1 METESTQLRGLT
13 EAEVAERKAQGKVNT
28 VTTVKT
34 KSIGR
39 IFRDNICTVF
49 NAINVILFIILM
61 LVGSYKNLL
70 FIGVVFINTII
81 GIVQE
86 IRSKKSVDKL
96 TILAESKLNVLR
108 DGKVI
113 QLNKDELVLDDI
125 LVLSRGNQIPADCI
139 VVEGSCSA
147 NESLLTG
154 ESDLIEKNV
163 GDELLSGSFIAA
175 GSCYC
180 RVHRV
185 GADSY
190 AAKINNEAKYIK
202 TNDSQ
207 IVKSFHFIINICSA
221 IIFPL
226 GILLFVMKYF
236 VYHQELNPTVVST
249 VGALVGMIPSGMI
262 LLTSTVLAV
271 SVVRLSRKK
280 VLVNEMYCI
289 ETLARVDVICLD
301 KTGTL
306 TTEDMNVHDV
316 IPFGC
321 EEDEVKVALSSLAA
335 GTDDINATMQA
346 LLDYSREIEPLPC
359 RTYIPF
365 SSETKWSGGFFQN
378 GRTYII
384 GAAEFVFS
392 DKEKYAE
399 VYEKIAAIT
408 ETVRIL
414 VLATSETEIK
424 EKVLPDNLR
433 PMALI
438 LIKDTLRDN
447 VLETVGYFKE
457 QGVTLKV
464 ISGDSV
470 KTVQNIA
477 KDCGIAGA
485 ENAVDMTTVT
495 TDEALAEVAE
505 RCNVFGRV
513 TPAQK
518 KKLVLALQANGHK
531 VAMTGDGVNDV
542 LALKEADCSV
552 AMAAGSEAARNVSQ
566 IVLVDNDFAAMPHV
580 VAEGRR
586 TINNIERSSSLYLV
600 KTMYSIL
607 LSLFFLFTPHSYP
620 FSPIQLSLISS
631 LLVGFPSFVLAL
643 QPNKNIVR
651 GNFTFNIITRAAP
664 AALCISLN
672 IIISALLSGTL
683 GISQEELS
691 TIAVYIT
698 SLVCLL
704 LVIRLSI
711 PLNPLRGAML
721 AVSVIGM
728 TIAFIFF
735 RGFFNLTALNTN
747 AVILVAISAVVFF
760 LLFNLLY
767 DIANKQI
774 EKFKRRKPKKVKTT
788 V

>member
-185 GADSY
+185 GAESY

-735 RGFFNLTALNTN
+735 RGFFNLSALSVN

>member
-185 GADSY
+185 GAESY

-566 IVLVDNDFAAMPHV
+566 LVLVNNDFAAMPHV

-735 RGFFNLTALNTN
+735 RGFFNLSALSVN

-774 EKFKRRKPKKVKTT
+774 EKFKRRKPKKVKAT

>member
-185 GADSY
+185 GAESY

-651 GNFTFNIITRAAP
+651 GNFTFNIVTRAAP

-735 RGFFNLTALNTN
+735 RGFFNLSALSVN